1 MQNYTVG
8 YNGVEWFEYDGFDWV
23 HKQRIVHKNH
33 LFPTGF
39 GLSLSSD
46 DNNLMIG
53 TSFDPQAQFDSGV
66 ALLYERTDDEWIETF
81 TLMPRFGAVNGAYAK
96 DVYISNRTMIV
107 GSSGDDTKGT
117 NSGTVFVFE
126 NDLIVKHGFDR

>member
-1 MQNYTVG
+1 
-8 YNGVEWFEYDGFDWV
+8 
-23 HKQRIVHKNH
+23 
-33 LFPTGF
+33 
-39 GLSLSSD
+39 
-46 DNNLMIG
+46 
-53 TSFDPQAQFDSGV
+53 
-66 ALLYERTDDEWIETF
+66 
-81 TLMPRFGAVNGAYAK
+81 MPRFGAVNGAYAK